1 MKIAVGGVKDIEMDG
16 FTLISIFGI
25 MDIIRAEV
33 PQAVADV

>member
-1 MKIAVGGVKDIEMDG
+1 MKFAVGGVKDVESSG

-33 PQAVADV
+33 PKAVADV